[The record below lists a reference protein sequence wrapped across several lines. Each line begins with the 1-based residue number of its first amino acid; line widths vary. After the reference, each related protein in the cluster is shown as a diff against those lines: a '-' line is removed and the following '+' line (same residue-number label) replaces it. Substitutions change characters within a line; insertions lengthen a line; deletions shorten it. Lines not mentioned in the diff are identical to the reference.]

1 MLKLRTLVEDF
12 VNNTTEK
19 ENVSYYVVQRKTVSR
34 YKDLTLPFNLVV
46 PTDWYC
52 GPHRSWQIVPDFS
65 FVSHSGESWGE
76 DFN

>member
-34 YKDLTLPFNLVV
+34 
-46 PTDWYC
+46 
-52 GPHRSWQIVPDFS
+52 
-65 FVSHSGESWGE
+65 
-76 DFN
+76 

>member
-19 ENVSYYVVQRKTVSR
+19 EIVSYYVVQRKTVSR
-34 YKDLTLPFNLVV
+34 QDLTLPFNLVV